1 MAFKKEHA
9 KWCKEMGALCLCSVC
24 HHMQAGQSHPF
35 FLASRQGV
43 ELTAE
48 CPDHNPLVSLH
59 FSDCICLC
67 PTPHLHHLLFSR
79 PLTVAAT
86 AAIISLMLAKLDSAS
101 PQLHHRH
108 LASCPN
114 TPLPTPVREMSVETS
129 SHMQPESAGG

>member
-1 MAFKKEHA
+1 MQNGVKRWEPFA
-9 KWCKEMGALCLCSVC
+9 CVLCVTICRQDKATYS
-24 HHMQAGQSHPF
+24 SWHPW
-35 FLASRQGV
+35 QGV

-79 PLTVAAT
+79 PLTVAAA
-86 AAIISLMLAKLDSAS
+86 AAIISFMLAKLDSAS

-129 SHMQPESAGG
+129 SHMQPGSAGG